1 LFFWCC
7 VCFSGGYKQKLASL
21 IITTIVY
28 CCYNILIYMFDVIV
42 IGGGHAGVEAA
53 HAVYRQGLSCCLVT
67 FSQDTIGQM
76 SCNPAIGG
84 LGKSHLVREVD
95 ALGGIMAQA
104 TDASGIQYR
113 TLNTRKGFAVQALRV
128 QCDRDKYK
136 ESIQSILKQTTIK
149 IIEDEVV
156 DLVVEDNI
164 AKGVVLHQSKTIR
177 AKKII
182 LTTGTFLNGVMFT
195 GEENSLGGRVGDK
208 SAIPL
213 SKRLYDLKLPM
224 GRLKTGTPARI
235 KLSSI
240 NLTVMEE
247 QPGETPT
254 PHMSQLNPPKSQLPQ
269 ISCHI
274 TRTNPLTHKIIKDN
288 THLSAMYSGQI
299 SGIGPRYCPSI
310 EDKINKFEDKDSHQ
324 IFVEPEGLTKDLIYP
339 NGISTSL
346 PKKVQK
352 KFIHSI
358 KGFEDCVIEEYGY
371 AVEYDFIDPRA
382 LHQTLETKFIENLY
396 LAGQINGTT
405 GYEEASAQGL
415 VAGINAAQKILKK
428 PDVIF
433 LRNEAYIG
441 VLIDDLTL
449 HGVTEPYRMFTSRA
463 EFRLMLSQD
472 TARQRLTNK
481 GFELGLINLTTYNTF
496 QNQETEYQAFLT
508 TLKKQKIHETDKT
521 TPAIEFLK
529 RTNLSQEEIKN
540 TIKLEPKNQKM
551 FERAAN
557 EIKYQ
562 GYIAKQQRE
571 VESAHKHEETS
582 IPKNLSFKSITGLSN
597 EVVERL
603 TTAQPSTLGQARRLE
618 GVTPAAINLISI
630 TIKKN
635 YLSNKATS
643 H

>member
-1 LFFWCC
+1 
-7 VCFSGGYKQKLASL
+7 
-21 IITTIVY
+21 
-28 CCYNILIYMFDVIV
+28 MFDVIV

-67 FSQDTIGQM
+67 FSRDTIGQM

-136 ESIQSILKQTTIK
+136 ESIQSILKKTTIK
-149 IIEDEVV
+149 IMEDEVV

-164 AKGVVLHQSKTIR
+164 AKGVVLQQGKTIR
-177 AKKII
+177 AKKTI

-571 VESAHKHEETS
+571 VESARKHEETS